1 MDKITSLVG
10 SICLLVLV
18 IIWAAFWTGLSLS
31 VLWNWFI
38 APKFILPSL
47 GILEAYGVALV
58 VATLRPKR
66 VNPDGASK
74 FAEYVIMAPLST
86 GVILATGWVV
96 KIWV

>member
-1 MDKITSLVG
+1 MDKLTALVG
-10 SICLLVLV
+10 SLCLLVLV
-18 IIWAAFWTGLSLS
+18 IIWSAFWTGLGLS
-31 VLWNWFI
+31 VMWNWFI
-38 APKFILPSL
+38 APKFFAPTL

-66 VNPDGASK
+66 FDPDSAER
-74 FAEYVIMAPLST
+74 FAENAIMAPLAT